1 LQKSTYP
8 EYIWTALFWRLI
20 NFSRENMMV
29 DRVGFETIWVPSD
42 EKSRL
47 SGGNTDKGAEILLM
61 QGGQSK

>member
-8 EYIWTALFWRLI
+8 EYIWNALFWRLI
-20 NFSRENMMV
+20 NFSKENDVV
-29 DRVGFETIWVPSD
+29 DRAGFETIWVQSV

>member
-1 LQKSTYP
+1 VFTAKVSSKSG
-8 EYIWTALFWRLI
+8 WAGAK
-20 NFSRENMMV
+20 V
-29 DRVGFETIWVPSD
+29 DRAGFENIWVQSV